1 MRFYS
6 ILLLKNVLTKLNIEF
21 KLIRTKAARYDD
33 LRVLRFLLDNGAEVN
48 AADDE
53 SGMTPLMWGNL
64 TMSVCDL
71 LF

>member
-6 ILLLKNVLTKLNIEF
+6 ILLLKNFLTKLNIEF
-21 KLIRTKAARYDD
+21 KLIQTKSARYDD